1 MSTTILVG
9 VAAGLAGIILGY
21 FLARLDAIY
30 TLLRDQSNSAPSQPQ
45 SFFAKQK
52 REQAEVEEKVGKI
65 SIDERKFV
73 SDIKTDNIKKVT
85 EVELGKKTQQQDNIN
100 QSVSRLAQ
108 LKGREG

>member
-1 MSTTILVG
+1 VSTVILVG

-30 TLLRDQSNSAPSQPQ
+30 ALLRDQPRAVQDQPQ

-52 REQAEVEEKVGKI
+52 REQAEVQEKVGKI

-73 SDIKTDNIKKVT
+73 ADIKTDNIKKVT

-100 QSVSRLAQ
+100 QAVSRLAQ
-108 LKGREG
+108 LKGKEG

>member
-1 MSTTILVG
+1 MSMTILVG
-9 VAAGLAGIILGY
+9 VAAGFVGIILGY

-30 TLLRDQSNSAPSQPQ
+30 TLLRGQSNSAPSQPQ

-52 REQAEVEEKVGKI
+52 RDQAEVEERMGKI

-73 SDIKTDNIKKVT
+73 ADIKTDNIKKVT

-108 LKGREG
+108 LKGKEG